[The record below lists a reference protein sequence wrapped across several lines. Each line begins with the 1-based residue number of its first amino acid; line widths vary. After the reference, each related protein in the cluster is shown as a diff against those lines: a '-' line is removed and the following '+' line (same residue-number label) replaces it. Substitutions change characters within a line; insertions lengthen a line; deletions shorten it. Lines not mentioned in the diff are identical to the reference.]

1 VLAHHS
7 QKKRR
12 RDMLTFIIGLVC
24 GAAIGFM
31 GAAILAAGR
40 IQDAERAAALA
51 EWKAER

>member
-1 VLAHHS
+1 
-7 QKKRR
+7 
-12 RDMLTFIIGLVC
+12 MITFIIGLVC

-51 EWKAER
+51 EWRINQR